1 MALVIDSSAAI
12 QIAMGSAEGL
22 AMSGMIAK
30 GEEVFAPDFLKLEC
44 ANGFWRYVRAR
55 KLTAKQARELYQDS
69 VSLATRFVRQNDL
82 IDEAL
87 HEAMRLDH
95 PVYDVAYLVLARRLD
110 ATLLSLDSRLVNLCI
125 QEGVDCVEPV
135 QL

>member
-55 KLTAKQARELYQDS
+55 KLTAKQARALYQDS
-69 VSLATRFVRQNDL
+69 VSLATRFVRPNDL

-87 HEAMRLDH
+87 HIERDENGRIVTAH
-95 PVYDVAYLVLARRLD
+95 
-110 ATLLSLDSRLVNLCI
+110 
-125 QEGVDCVEPV
+125 GVPV
-135 QL
+135 QEHPAED